1 MDQIYLKSG
10 TRDAFLEIKKNHILK
25 YIIYEYLKK
34 GFGWSQPTCLVR
46 VHCAMHKHC
55 LSNRSLKNAYFF
67 LTGTLNMLRFLV
79 DFAKILNITG

>member
-25 YIIYEYLKK
+25 YVIYEYLKK

-46 VHCAMHKHC
+46 VHCAMHKQIFK
-55 LSNRSLKNAYFF
+55 KNAYFF
-67 LTGTLNMLRFLV
+67 LTGILNMLSFLV
-79 DFAKILNITG
+79 DFAKISNITG

>member
-46 VHCAMHKHC
+46 VHCAMHKQIFKKMHIF
-55 LSNRSLKNAYFF
+55 S
-67 LTGTLNMLRFLV
+67 
-79 DFAKILNITG
+79 

>member
-34 GFGWSQPTCLVR
+34 RFWVVPTDLFGL
-46 VHCAMHKHC
+46 K
-55 LSNRSLKNAYFF
+55 KNAYFF
-67 LTGTLNMLRFLV
+67 LTGTLNMLSFLV
-79 DFAKILNITG
+79 DFAKISNITG